1 MGRNQRDMEG
11 DNTQRRAAA
20 RKAREEGK
28 RPSEVGATLGASKQL
43 KSARGDADH
52 QERIDLKREGKPSA
66 GTSGKPR
73 PGNRNVDPKRSN
85 RWS

>member
-11 DNTQRRAAA
+11 DNEQRRTAAK
-20 RKAREEGK
+20 RAREEGK

-43 KSARGDADH
+43 KSAKASASH
-52 QERIDLKREGKPSA
+52 QEKMDLKREGKPNP

-73 PGNRNVDPKRSN
+73 PGNRDVDPKRTN
-85 RWS
+85 DWE

>member
-11 DNTQRRAAA
+11 DNEQRRRAAG
-20 RKAREEGK
+20 KAREEGK

-43 KSARGDADH
+43 KSAKTGASH
-52 QERIDLKREGKPSA
+52 QDKLDLKREGKPGP

-73 PGNRNVDPKRSN
+73 PGNRDRDPKRTN
-85 RWS
+85 RWT